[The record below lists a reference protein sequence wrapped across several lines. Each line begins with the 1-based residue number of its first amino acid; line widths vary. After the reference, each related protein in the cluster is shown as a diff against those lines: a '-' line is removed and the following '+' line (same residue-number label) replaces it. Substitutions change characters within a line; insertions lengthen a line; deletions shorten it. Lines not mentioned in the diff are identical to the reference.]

1 MKFRSIKAFQF
12 LSLFICLLLFSCNEK
27 KTKKI
32 TPPTTEKTVLP
43 TEKKALPAEK
53 KQEDQTFT
61 KIEKRNVNLKK
72 AVDIN
77 YLMGM
82 FKPSDHKDF
91 IKIDEQYA
99 DRPGRYIR
107 KEAYES
113 FLKMRA
119 AALEEG
125 ITLKIVSAARNF
137 SDQKSIWEA
146 KWTGKRL
153 VEDNTNLAETIPN
166 SQERA
171 LKILLYSSMPG
182 TSRHH
187 WGTDI
192 DLNHLENSWF
202 EKGEG
207 LKLYNW
213 LLAHAHEYG
222 WCQPYTTK
230 ENGRTG
236 YEEEKWHWSYTPL
249 SKDFTSFAKDF
260 LQNELIKGFKGA
272 QVAGRI
278 DVVQNY
284 VLGINEACI
293 K

>member
-1 MKFRSIKAFQF
+1 MKFRSLYITKF
-12 LSLFICLLLFSCNEK
+12 LSLLICLLIFSCNQKKEK
-27 KTKKI
+27 KIITKTPEKQTPKI
-32 TPPTTEKTVLP
+32 EAK
-43 TEKKALPAEK
+43 EASKMKKLDGQK
-53 KQEDQTFT
+53 FT
-61 KIEKRNVNLKK
+61 KIDKPKVNVKE

-77 YLMGM
+77 YLMGK
-82 FKPSDHKDF
+82 FNPSDHEDF
-91 IKIDEQYA
+91 VAIEEQYA
-99 DRPGRYIR
+99 DRAGRYLR
-107 KEAYES
+107 KEAYAS
-113 FLKMRA
+113 FLKMRE
-119 AALEEG
+119 AALKDG

-137 SDQKSIWEA
+137 MNQKSIWEA
-146 KWTGKRL
+146 KWTGERL
-153 VEDNTNLAETIPN
+153 VEDKTNLAETIPD
-166 SQERA
+166 SKERA

-222 WCQPYTTK
+222 WCQPYTSK

-236 YEEEKWHWSYTPL
+236 YEEEKWHWSYMPL
-249 SKDFTSFAKDF
+249 SKDFTSHTKAF
-260 LQNELIKGFKGA
+260 LHNELIKGFKGA
-272 QVAGRI
+272 QVAGKI